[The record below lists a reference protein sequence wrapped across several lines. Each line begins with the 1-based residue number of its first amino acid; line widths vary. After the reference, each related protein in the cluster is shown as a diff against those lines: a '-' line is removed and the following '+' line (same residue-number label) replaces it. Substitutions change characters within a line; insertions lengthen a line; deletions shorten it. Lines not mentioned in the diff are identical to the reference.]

1 MMEVCNTSNQAAAS
15 ASHGDDSL
23 SSSSESS
30 YLPVEPKLESK
41 RRRPRSDIGRKH
53 ETLSYERKIRS
64 DTGPD
69 QPCSDTGH
77 NLNHEKLS
85 DQRPLARRSDFG
97 HKHEKLSDQPRSDTG
112 STHKRRKIQ
121 AAPKPT
127 AAQTYGEKYQSELR
141 FLTCACCAFE
151 GPRSGFK
158 SLSSLKERGCL
169 NWHGHS
175 KRTIVQT
182 LMDSSFLY
190 DRRYGMALDTGL
202 DEYGML
208 PGLKVS

>member
-1 MMEVCNTSNQAAAS
+1 MHKKMMKLKMPVDLCNCDSGSESASEVCITVTSISASQSAAS
-15 ASHGDDSL
+15 DK
-23 SSSSESS
+23 
-30 YLPVEPKLESK
+30 PKK
-41 RRRPRSDIGRKH
+41 RRPRSDTGHKH
-53 ETLSYERKIRS
+53 LKLSNERKRRS
-64 DTGPD
+64 DTG
-69 QPCSDTGH
+69 G
-77 NLNHEKLS
+77 
-85 DQRPLARRSDFG
+85 
-97 HKHEKLSDQPRSDTG
+97 KHDKLSDQPRSDTG
-112 STHKRRKIQ
+112 SKHKRRKIQ
-121 AAPKPT
+121 ASKPT

-182 LMDSSFLY
+182 LMGSSFQY
-190 DRRYGMALDTGL
+190 DRHYGMALHTGL

-208 PGLKVS
+208 PGLKVSKILEHN

>member
-1 MMEVCNTSNQAAAS
+1 MELCNSDSDSDSEVCITATSLAFLATRRQS
-15 ASHGDDSL
+15 ASVKQKKTRH
-23 SSSSESS
+23 
-30 YLPVEPKLESK
+30 
-41 RRRPRSDIGRKH
+41 RRSDAGRKH
-53 ETLSYERKIRS
+53 
-64 DTGPD
+64 DMP
-69 QPCSDTGH
+69 
-77 NLNHEKLS
+77 
-85 DQRPLARRSDFG
+85 
-97 HKHEKLSDQPRSDTG
+97 DQPRSDTG
-112 STHKRRKIQ
+112 SKHKRRKLQ
-121 AAPKPT
+121 APKPT

-182 LMDSSFLY
+182 LMGSSFQY
-190 DRRYGMALDTGL
+190 DRHYGMALHTGL

-208 PGLKVS
+208 PGLKVSKILEHN

>member
-15 ASHGDDSL
+15 DS
-23 SSSSESS
+23 
-30 YLPVEPKLESK
+30 EPKSK
-41 RRRPRSDIGRKH
+41 RRPRSDIGRKH
-53 ETLSYERKIRS
+53 EMLSDERKTRSDAGHKHDKLSVERKTRSDAGHKHDKLSVERKTRS
-64 DTGPD
+64 DTG
-69 QPCSDTGH
+69 S
-77 NLNHEKLS
+77 
-85 DQRPLARRSDFG
+85 
-97 HKHEKLSDQPRSDTG
+97 KHEKLSDQPRSDTG
-112 STHKRRKIQ
+112 RTHEKLSDQPRSDTGSAHKRRKIQ

-169 NWHGHS
+169 SWHGHS

>member
-1 MMEVCNTSNQAAAS
+1 M
-15 ASHGDDSL
+15 L
-23 SSSSESS
+23 S
-30 YLPVEPKLESK
+30 
-41 RRRPRSDIGRKH
+41 D
-53 ETLSYERKIRS
+53 ERK
-64 DTGPD
+64 T
-69 QPCSDTGH
+69 
-77 NLNHEKLS
+77 
-85 DQRPLARRSDFG
+85 
-97 HKHEKLSDQPRSDTG
+97 RSDTG
-112 STHKRRKIQ
+112 STHKRRKTQ

-182 LMDSSFLY
+182 LMGSSFLY
-190 DRRYGMALDTGL
+190 DHRYGMALDTGL

>member
-1 MMEVCNTSNQAAAS
+1 MMDVQVCSIADQATACDAS
-15 ASHGDDSL
+15 GSL
-23 SSSSESS
+23 K
-30 YLPVEPKLESK
+30 PKSK
-41 RRRPRSDIGRKH
+41 RHHPRSDIGRKH
-53 ETLSYERKIRS
+53 E
-64 DTGPD
+64 
-69 QPCSDTGH
+69 
-77 NLNHEKLS
+77 KLS
-85 DQRPLARRSDFG
+85 DERKTRSDIG
-97 HKHEKLSDQPRSDTG
+97 SKHEKLSDERKTRSDTG
-112 STHKRRKIQ
+112 SKHEMLSDERKTRSDTGSAHKRRKIQ

-182 LMDSSFLY
+182 LMGSSFLY
-190 DRRYGMALDTGL
+190 DHRYGMALDTGL

>member
-1 MMEVCNTSNQAAAS
+1 MMDVQVCSTADQDTAC
-15 ASHGDDSL
+15 DDS
-23 SSSSESS
+23 SS
-30 YLPVEPKLESK
+30 LKPKSK
-41 RRRPRSDIGRKH
+41 RHRGPRSDIGRKHDMPSRPRSDIGRKH
-53 ETLSYERKIRS
+53 E
-64 DTGPD
+64 
-69 QPCSDTGH
+69 
-77 NLNHEKLS
+77 KLS
-85 DQRPLARRSDFG
+85 DER
-97 HKHEKLSDQPRSDTG
+97 KTRSDTG
-112 STHKRRKIQ
+112 SAHKRRKIQ

-175 KRTIVQT
+175 KSTIVQT
-182 LMDSSFLY
+182 LMGSSFLY
-190 DRRYGMALDTGL
+190 DHRYGMALDTGL